1 MLIIFKILITSL
13 IIVLV
18 SEIAKLNDR
27 IGGLIAAMPLTTF
40 LILFWMYYENVSEN
54 KITAHISIYTFI
66 FDSNC
71 SYVSNFSL
79 LFKQIWILGNDFY

>member
-27 IGGLIAAMPLTTF
+27 IGGLIAAMPLQHF
-40 LILFWMYYENVSEN
+40 
-54 KITAHISIYTFI
+54 
-66 FDSNC
+66 
-71 SYVSNFSL
+71 
-79 LFKQIWILGNDFY
+79 